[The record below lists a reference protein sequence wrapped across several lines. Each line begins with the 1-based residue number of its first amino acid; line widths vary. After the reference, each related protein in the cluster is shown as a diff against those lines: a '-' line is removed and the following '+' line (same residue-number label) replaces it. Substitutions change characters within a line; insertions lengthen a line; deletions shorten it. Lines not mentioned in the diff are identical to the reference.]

1 MLNFTFAKISTF
13 TCSVN
18 RVVPLSYFTP
28 TSVNLLY
35 LASTI
40 FCRLLIF
47 SFLAKIL
54 FGVEFKP
61 TYLYVYKCTVN
72 DELDF
77 AEGGQLLGR
86 DVKHYK
92 PSHYM

>member
-1 MLNFTFAKISTF
+1 MFCKQGCFSPVLFFAHFCKLIIFGKYNILQTLD
-13 TCSVN
+13 
-18 RVVPLSYFTP
+18 LSY
-28 TSVNLLY
+28 
-35 LASTI
+35 
-40 FCRLLIF
+40 
-47 SFLAKIL
+47 LAKIL

-86 DVKHYK
+86 DVKHNK

>member
-1 MLNFTFAKISTF
+1 MFCKQG
-13 TCSVN
+13 CSPVLFYPHFCKPIIFGKYN
-18 RVVPLSYFTP
+18 ILQTLDLSY
-28 TSVNLLY
+28 
-35 LASTI
+35 
-40 FCRLLIF
+40 
-47 SFLAKIL
+47 LAKIL
-54 FGVEFKP
+54 FGVEFKS

-86 DVKHYK
+86 DVKRYK